1 MQCQFFIG
9 EFQISSFAIEHRE
22 LPAID
27 DDIKSAPDDFRPF
40 RFMKI
45 SEMICHFNIETDDD
59 QNAQPENVLYDKARK
74 VKQIKDAGDEEFSEG
89 KLCLHDIQ

>member
-1 MQCQFFIG
+1 
-9 EFQISSFAIEHRE
+9 
-22 LPAID
+22 
-27 DDIKSAPDDFRPF
+27 
-40 RFMKI
+40 MKI
-45 SEMICHFNIETDDD
+45 SEMICHFNIETYDD